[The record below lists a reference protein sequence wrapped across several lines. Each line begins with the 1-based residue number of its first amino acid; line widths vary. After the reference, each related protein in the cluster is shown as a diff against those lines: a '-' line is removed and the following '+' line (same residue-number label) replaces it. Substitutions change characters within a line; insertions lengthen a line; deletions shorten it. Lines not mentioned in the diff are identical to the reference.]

1 MRESFQECICRHL
14 VARTVHGHWADPN
27 PADGGILPRSGLWYA
42 TRFDV
47 YVFAPGGPPQPVC
60 LCHAGKAQK
69 VVQCKPGRSEF
80 AEYFTPDSKP
90 NRRRKRMLLNM
101 GRRKMPAEVVAGAG
115 NAW

>member
-1 MRESFQECICRHL
+1 MGTGQIRTRLTAASYRALASGTPL
-14 VARTVHGHWADPN
+14 VLMYMYSPG
-27 PADGGILPRSGLWYA
+27 
-42 TRFDV
+42 
-47 YVFAPGGPPQPVC
+47 GGPPQPVC